1 MDTTLREFAMSSA
14 AVSPAAPAARAIDV
28 MIGQYAESHRH
39 PTNVLIHWI
48 CVPIIVW
55 SVLALLHALHPWLA
69 WIASAAALVYYAR
82 LSLPMALAMALFSV
96 ASLLTLPWVPYPVT
110 TAIVAFIV
118 TWILQFYGHHVEG
131 KKPSFLDD
139 LRFLLI
145 GPVFLL
151 AKAFRRLGLRY

>member
-1 MDTTLREFAMSSA
+1 MYSEALGREIR
-14 AVSPAAPAARAIDV
+14 PIDRL
-28 MIGQYAESHRH
+28 IGQYAESHRN
-39 PTNVLIHWI
+39 PTNVMIHWL

-55 SVLALLHALHPWLA
+55 CVLALLWTLHPWLA
-69 WIASAAALVYYAR
+69 AASALAALAYYFT
-82 LSLPMALAMALFSV
+82 LSPKMALAMALFAGV
-96 ASLLTLPWVPYPVT
+96 CFAIMPWVPYPAWSALALFV
-110 TAIVAFIV
+110 I

-151 AKAFRRLGLRY
+151 AKLFRKLGVKY

>member
-1 MDTTLREFAMSSA
+1 MSTAAASPSA
-14 AVSPAAPAARAIDV
+14 PSTRVIDQL
-28 MIGQYAESHRH
+28 IAQYAESHRH

-55 SVLALLHALHPWLA
+55 CVLALLHALHPWLA
-69 WIASAAALVYYAR
+69 WGAGAAALVYYAR
-82 LSLPMALAMALFSV
+82 LSPPMALAMAIFSV
-96 ASLLTLPWVPYPVT
+96 ASLLTLPWVPYPVV
-110 TAIVAFIV
+110 TAVVLFIV